1 MSKTIKTINL
11 LNKRANGEK
20 LPQKIKYLDEYYTLY
35 EEAESIENLYLLDGV
50 RVGWFNHANFRL
62 NTAVEI
68 IEEKEEI
75 DIQELEKIKEM
86 EVFLSVDTRQ
96 TLEENLKKID
106 KHEVNFFFKI
116 NEIIRKQNKM
126 VQYLEQLDKN
136 IKEK

>member
-68 IEEKEEI
+68 IEDEQEMDIQSIKEI
-75 DIQELEKIKEM
+75 DATI
-86 EVFLSVDTRQ
+86 FNNP
-96 TLEENLKKID
+96 NLKDATKAT
-106 KHEVNFFFKI
+106 I
-116 NEIIRKQNKM
+116 NLLVQAVKYLDNK
-126 VQYLEQLDKN
+126 L
-136 IKEK
+136 KEK

>member
-68 IEEKEEI
+68 IEEQEEI
-75 DIQELEKIKEM
+75 NIQNIEELENNYTYYEDLDGGTIAVEKVLNKAEKDL
-86 EVFLSVDTRQ
+86 F
-96 TLEENLKKID
+96 N
-106 KHEVNFFFKI
+106 KI
-116 NEIIRKQNKM
+116 NEL
-126 VQYLEQLDKN
+126 VQAVKQLDRN
-136 IKEK
+136 IKEKQ

>member
-1 MSKTIKTINL
+1 MNKTIKTINL

-68 IEEKEEI
+68 IEEQEKI
-75 DIQELEKIKEM
+75 DIPKLEILGEY
-86 EVFLSVDTRQ
+86 
-96 TLEENLKKID
+96 ENFENYDCRDIGIAF
-106 KHEVNFFFKI
+106 NKI
-116 NEIIRKQNKM
+116 NQICRRINKLIDLY
-126 VQYLEQLDKN
+126 QENKSRIQQLDKN

>member
-35 EEAESIENLYLLDGV
+35 EEAESIENLYLLDGF

-62 NTAVEI
+62 NTVIEV
-68 IEEKEEI
+68 IEEQEEI
-75 DIQELEKIKEM
+75 DKLEIDENGFIHTNNGTWKGRKLDVAFA
-86 EVFLSVDTRQ
+86 EVINKLA
-96 TLEENLKKID
+96 EE
-106 KHEVNFFFKI
+106 V
-116 NEIIRKQNKM
+116 
-126 VQYLEQLDKN
+126 KN